1 MSNGMADF
9 VRLYALVCDDK
20 SVRQALMDTPDEVL
34 SEHGLALPK
43 ACSSSLSMTACMH
56 PNACTSPSKV
66 PVHCASEQTRRPS
79 AERRRLPHDVIGTDH
94 PLSRSGFEKRGS

>member
-43 ACSSSLSMTACMH
+43 GVQFLSVDDCMH
-56 PNACTSPSKV
+56 APKCMHITVEGAGSLCVRADK
-66 PVHCASEQTRRPS
+66 ASEC
-79 AERRRLPHDVIGTDH
+79 
-94 PLSRSGFEKRGS
+94 